1 MPPYTR
7 VHTPTLRQGTAQPS
21 QWCMR
26 GVQNHTN
33 FGTRFTPNF
42 GTRFTPNF
50 GPPIT
55 LHFQIDVEVQ
65 LEVVGAK
72 SQGAKLSMDKLR
84 EIIRLHELGRN
95 QSEIARS
102 CNIAR
107 ATVQPTFR
115 R

>member
-1 MPPYTR
+1 
-7 VHTPTLRQGTAQPS
+7 
-21 QWCMR
+21 
-26 GVQNHTN
+26 
-33 FGTRFTPNF
+33 
-42 GTRFTPNF
+42 
-50 GPPIT
+50 
-55 LHFQIDVEVQ
+55 
-65 LEVVGAK
+65 
-72 SQGAKLSMDKLR
+72 LSMDKLR